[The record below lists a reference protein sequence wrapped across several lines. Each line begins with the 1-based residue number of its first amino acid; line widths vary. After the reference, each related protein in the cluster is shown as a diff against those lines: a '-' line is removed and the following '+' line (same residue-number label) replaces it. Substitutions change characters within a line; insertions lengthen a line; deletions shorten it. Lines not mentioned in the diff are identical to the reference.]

1 MLKFSQMLTRFI
13 YTKRFCQSRERM
25 RLSLETTV
33 GMIIHLRNLE
43 SRKRRAEYAQWKR
56 AFWIDSAIDSPI
68 SD

>member
-13 YTKRFCQSRERM
+13 YTKSFCQSRERM

-43 SRKRRAEYAQWKR
+43 SRKRRLNMRSGSERFGSTAPLTHR
-56 AFWIDSAIDSPI
+56 
-68 SD
+68 